1 MIKPNSHLFP
11 LENNTIHTCIK
22 RAFVRYFHAIQ
33 ETIYISKI
41 KKSVMNIKIKTVSN
55 FLHLIILHIGAH
67 ITRKQIKGV
76 VGTTIGSLCFPLVWL
91 FCDRGIFFFISSMQH
106 YEHLSRDTC
115 KFWRGPGPCYWMTRM
130 FWWIVHLLSVIDF
143 FGRAEI
149 FVGILTING
158 KIVSVLNL
166 KKKDTQNGSVICRCW

>member
-1 MIKPNSHLFP
+1 MLSWHFSSFFFLPMIKPNSHLFP

-67 ITRKQIKGV
+67 ITLEQIKEV

-91 FCDRGIFFFISSMQH
+91 FCDRGIFFFYIQH
-106 YEHLSRDTC
+106 ATLWTFEKGHLQVL
-115 KFWRGPGPCYWMTRM
+115 TRTG
-130 FWWIVHLLSVIDF
+130 VLLLNDKNVLMNRTSVVCDWFF

-158 KIVSVLNL
+158 KIVSVLN
-166 KKKDTQNGSVICRCW
+166 

>member
-1 MIKPNSHLFP
+1 
-11 LENNTIHTCIK
+11 
-22 RAFVRYFHAIQ
+22 
-33 ETIYISKI
+33 
-41 KKSVMNIKIKTVSN
+41 MNIKIKTVSN

-143 FGRAEI
+143 FWEGWDFCRNFNNQWQNCLSLE
-149 FVGILTING
+149 
-158 KIVSVLNL
+158 L
-166 KKKDTQNGSVICRCW
+166 KKKKTPKTDLLFVDADKKIEECIRLILNDFRDDIAKG